1 MSKIEDEVCNKIK
14 ARANVGKEKYGV
26 TMEDEVL
33 SIRQW
38 LNHLQQELMDG
49 AVYVEKLLGMVE

>member
-1 MSKIEDEVCNKIK
+1 MSRIEDEVCNKIK
-14 ARANVGKEKYGV
+14 TRADVGKEKYGV

-38 LNHLQQELMDG
+38 LNHLQEEMMDG
-49 AVYVEKLLGMVE
+49 AIYIEKLLGLIE